1 MQAQITK
8 AFAALNARLHETDQ
22 AWAAAKIDGAAEYA
36 EAKAAEFK
44 AGGCQHLSSGY
55 GRFDRSMAVTE
66 WFGGKGIA
74 AALYGHGRE
83 GGLANMA
90 KITEASI
97 AKRDETIIKALTKK
111 GITEIPD
118 FDLIETSDGLE
129 GTFNVAW
136 HRVSIRT
143 ILAGGYNIQRLHNR
157 TLVKVS

>member
-8 AFAALNARLHETDQ
+8 AFAALNARLHASDQ
-22 AWAAAKIDGAAEYA
+22 AWAAAKIDGAKEYA

-55 GRFDRSMAVTE
+55 GRFDYSMAIIE
-66 WFGGKGIA
+66 WFGSKA
-74 AALYGHGRE
+74 MMNLLCGHGRN

-90 KITEASI
+90 KATEAGI
-97 AKRDETIIKALTKK
+97 EKRDATIIKALTKK

-129 GTFNVAW
+129 GTFNVAG

-157 TLVKVS
+157 TLVKVN